1 MTYTFFDLLK
11 DDFEREVAST
21 NYNEHEV
28 LLANNLLANNL
39 TAYGKAL
46 AYAEILQSIGHTVD
60 WEVKEVEGLYKFT
73 MACVDGEDVLEG
85 GLA

>member
-21 NYNEHEV
+21 NYNDHEV
-28 LLANNLLANNL
+28 LLANNL

-60 WEVKEVEGLYKFT
+60 WEVKNIEGLYKFT
-73 MACVDGEDVLEG
+73 MVCVDGESVLEG
-85 GLA
+85 GL

>member
-28 LLANNLLANNL
+28 LLANNL

-73 MACVDGEDVLEG
+73 MACVDGNDVLEG

>member
-21 NYNEHEV
+21 NHNEHEV
-28 LLANNLLANNL
+28 LLANNL

-46 AYAEILQSIGHTVD
+46 AYAEVLQSIGHTVD
-60 WEVKEVEGLYKFT
+60 WEVKNVEGFYRFT
-73 MACVDGEDVLEG
+73 LACVDGEDVLEG
-85 GLA
+85 GL

>member
-11 DDFEREVAST
+11 DSFEREVAST
-21 NYNEHEV
+21 NYSEHEV
-28 LLANNLLANNL
+28 LLANNL

-73 MACVDGEDVLEG
+73 MACVDGENVLEG

>member
-28 LLANNLLANNL
+28 LLANNL

-73 MACVDGEDVLEG
+73 MACVDGNDVLEG
-85 GLA
+85 SLA

>member
-21 NYNEHEV
+21 NYNAHEA
-28 LLANNLLANNL
+28 LLVNNI

-60 WEVKEVEGLYKFT
+60 WEVRDVEGFYEFT
-73 MACVDGEDVLEG
+73 LACVDGINILEG
-85 GLA
+85 

>member
-21 NYNEHEV
+21 NYNEREV
-28 LLANNLLANNL
+28 LLANNL

-46 AYAEILQSIGHTVD
+46 AYADILQAIGHTVD

-73 MACVDGEDVLEG
+73 LACVDGNDVLEG

>member
-28 LLANNLLANNL
+28 LLANNLI
-39 TAYGKAL
+39 AYGKAL
-46 AYAEILQSIGHTVD
+46 AYAEILQAIGHTVD
-60 WEVKEVEGLYKFT
+60 WEVKNVEGLYKFT
-73 MACVDGEDVLEG
+73 LACVDGEDVLEG
-85 GLA
+85 GLR

>member
-1 MTYTFFDLLK
+1 M
-11 DDFEREVAST
+11 
-21 NYNEHEV
+21 
-28 LLANNLLANNL
+28 LLANNL

-73 MACVDGEDVLEG
+73 MACVDGNDVLEG

>member
-28 LLANNLLANNL
+28 LLANNL

-73 MACVDGEDVLEG
+73 TACVDGNDVLEG